1 MWPLQLHK
9 YLQSYPSLRGLLGV
23 LELVWMQVKFKQG
36 RKFKHTL
43 AKTWGGQNS
52 VNQGCLKNSLIIG
65 VNLQEEMRSKFKVL
79 KFNVCKVLNLSIM
92 RIFEVLLK
100 IEGYMHNAEMF
111 ILYAVK

>member
-1 MWPLQLHK
+1 
-9 YLQSYPSLRGLLGV
+9 
-23 LELVWMQVKFKQG
+23 
-36 RKFKHTL
+36 
-43 AKTWGGQNS
+43 
-52 VNQGCLKNSLIIG
+52 
-65 VNLQEEMRSKFKVL
+65 MRSKFKGL